1 MEQLEL
7 DGMPEPVFS
16 TSGYDVDAITN
27 AQRKVDEAKALVAEH
42 PDLMGEAARMAAD
55 EAAQRGHVGVRWL
68 GEMLRLWLHDDG
80 ADGFSND
87 SVAVLARMLCADDP
101 HLCGFFDLRPCAL
114 DAVMGTRA

>member
-80 ADGFSND
+80 AD
-87 SVAVLARMLCADDP
+87 DP